1 MISFLTRFRIA
12 PRLAAAFGILLVGLI
27 AIGAASY
34 LNIGYLSG
42 ELLAIKDSRV
52 PKVEH
57 LVDMTDNANLIS
69 RDSRN
74 LLLFDNL
81 ERQTAWIA
89 GMRKAQAEN
98 SRLLALVKP
107 EVRSEEGRKLVAGAE
122 AAMQAFDKDLNE
134 FLAHSQD
141 GDISV
146 AQSIMDTKLEKSQL
160 AFTQLLDEIKT
171 REIERIGVLADEAI
185 STARLMRNIGLT
197 VIAALIGAGLWL
209 SWLISRSIVGPMQ
222 RALREANRIAE
233 GDLSG
238 NLRVRGR
245 DEAAEMLKA
254 LMSMQA
260 GLRDIVSDVREGVS
274 SVASASQQ
282 IASGNQDLS
291 GRTEE
296 QASSLQQ
303 TAASIE
309 QISGAVKNNAESAD
323 HANKLADSASA
334 AASHG
339 GDLVTLA
346 VKRISELEGSSKRI
360 AEIVGVI
367 DSIAFQTNILA
378 LNAAVE
384 AARAGEQGR
393 GFAVVAGEVRNLAQ
407 RSAAAAKEIKQLI
420 SDSVEKVEG
429 GSKLVEQAGATME
442 EIVTSVKRVT
452 DIMAEITA
460 ASVEQ
465 SSGIDQVNQAVT
477 QMDEVTQQ
485 NAALVEE
492 AAAAAESLEEQSQTL
507 IEAVSIFKLPG
518 SGGSSSRTSSSRSIA
533 SSSTSA
539 AKPSRKAL
547 PPRALSKGDDGDWEE
562 F

>member
-12 PRLAAAFGILLVGLI
+12 PRLAAAFGILLAGLV
-27 AIGAASY
+27 AIGAAGT

-42 ELLAIKDSRV
+42 ELLAIKESRV

-74 LLLFDNL
+74 ILLFDNL

-89 GMRKAQAEN
+89 GMHKAQADN
-98 SRLLALVKP
+98 TRLMALVKP
-107 EVRSEEGRKLVAGAE
+107 EIRSEEGRKLVAAAE
-122 AAMQAFDKDLNE
+122 AAMQTFDTDLNK

-146 AQSIMDTKLEKSQL
+146 AQSIMDTKLQKSQET
-160 AFTQLLDEIKT
+160 FTRVLDAIKT
-171 REIERIGVLADEAI
+171 QQIQRIGQLADEAVG
-185 STARLMRNIGLT
+185 TARLMRNIGLA
-197 VIAALIGAGLWL
+197 VIAALIGAGLWM
-209 SWLISRSIVGPMQ
+209 SWLISRSIVAPMQ

-245 DEAAEMLKA
+245 DEAADMLKA

-260 GLRDIVSDVREGVS
+260 GLRDIVSEVREGVS

-309 QISGAVKNNAESAD
+309 QISGAVKNNAVSAE
-323 HANKLADSASA
+323 HANKLADSASGA
-334 AASHG
+334 AGRG
-339 GDLVTLA
+339 GELVTLA
-346 VKRISELEGSSKRI
+346 VQRIGELEGSSKRI

-393 GFAVVAGEVRNLAQ
+393 GFAVVASEVRALAQ
-407 RSAAAAKEIKQLI
+407 RSAAAAKEIK
-420 SDSVEKVEG
+420 S
-429 GSKLVEQAGATME
+429 LVT
-442 EIVTSVKRVT
+442 
-452 DIMAEITA
+452 

-465 SSGIDQVNQAVT
+465 IQHSSATARQAGT
-477 QMDEVTQQ
+477 AMDEIVAQVKSVSSLVAEICSASREQDRGVSEVHLAMDKLDDMTQR

-492 AAAAAESLEEQSQTL
+492 SAAAAESLKAQANRLTGSVANFRLEPEPLT
-507 IEAVSIFKLPG
+507 EA
-518 SGGSSSRTSSSRSIA
+518 
-533 SSSTSA
+533 
-539 AKPSRKAL
+539 
-547 PPRALSKGDDGDWEE
+547 
-562 F
+562 

>member
-393 GFAVVAGEVRNLAQ
+393 GFAVVASEVRALAQ
-407 RSAAAAKEIKQLI
+407 RSAEAAKEIKSLVTT
-420 SDSVEKVEG
+420 SVEQIQN
-429 GSKLVEQAGATME
+429 SSATARQAGVAME
-442 EIVTSVKRVT
+442 EIVTQVQSVSRLV
-452 DIMAEITA
+452 AEICA
-460 ASVEQ
+460 ASHEQ
-465 SSGIDQVNQAVT
+465 DRGVSEVHLAMDSLDDMT
-477 QMDEVTQQ
+477 QR

-492 AAAAAESLEEQSQTL
+492 STAAAESLKAQAERLTESVANFRL
-507 IEAVSIFKLPG
+507 EPEALNE
-518 SGGSSSRTSSSRSIA
+518 A
-533 SSSTSA
+533 
-539 AKPSRKAL
+539 
-547 PPRALSKGDDGDWEE
+547 
-562 F
+562 